1 MKRKNLIIIVAAI
14 MFVSFAAVSP
24 AQAIIEPIS
33 LGLILAGTFAVALF
47 ATSEVVKNSKNE
59 PVTQQVTQES
69 KTKDNL
75 KASNEP

>member
-33 LGLILAGTFAVALF
+33 LGLILAGVTAVTLF
-47 ATSEVVKNSKNE
+47 VTTEIIKIYITANHRKNNY
-59 PVTQQVTQES
+59 
-69 KTKDNL
+69 
-75 KASNEP
+75 